1 MSIALV
7 ITDRNAEK
15 LQKLLQQRLPNENI
29 QLWPNISSPE
39 DVSFAVMWKHPADI
53 WQQLPNLKVAQSL
66 GAGVDHFTFD
76 RHIPNNITLSRI
88 VVDSLA
94 TQMAQYVLG
103 VILMRQCRLAEFA
116 RQQGEAQ
123 WRFQK
128 RLKGNRVVVL
138 GVGKIGDVVARS
150 LLQNGFDVTGWSR
163 SAQFDKSYPCLYGK
177 DELYHAL
184 NDMDYVVN
192 LLPDTEETQSL
203 INKTFFDACN
213 RELWLINVGRG
224 NTVNE
229 HDLLVA
235 CQRNNIAGATLD
247 VFKQEPL
254 PADHPFWQTSNIDIT
269 PHIAAITDQKEI
281 IEQIAKNYLAM
292 LNGEQ
297 VDNVVDKLKG
307 Y

>member
-15 LQKLLQQRLPNENI
+15 LQELLQQRLPNENI

-116 RQQGEAQ
+116 KQQDEAQ

-128 RLKGNRVVVL
+128 RLKGNRVIVL
-138 GVGKIGDVVARS
+138 GVGKIGDVVAC
-150 LLQNGFDVTGWSR
+150 LLYTSPSPRDQEASR
-163 SAQFDKSYPCLYGK
+163 MPSSA
-177 DELYHAL
+177 
-184 NDMDYVVN
+184 
-192 LLPDTEETQSL
+192 
-203 INKTFFDACN
+203 
-213 RELWLINVGRG
+213 
-224 NTVNE
+224 
-229 HDLLVA
+229 
-235 CQRNNIAGATLD
+235 
-247 VFKQEPL
+247 
-254 PADHPFWQTSNIDIT
+254 
-269 PHIAAITDQKEI
+269 
-281 IEQIAKNYLAM
+281 
-292 LNGEQ
+292 
-297 VDNVVDKLKG
+297 
-307 Y
+307 